1 MDHKYYLFDLDGVLL
16 DSVNIQYNCIKEAI
30 FKLCNYDISND
41 DIFKTSLT
49 SKTKLKYLAEK
60 RIISNEQ
67 IDIIYNIKN
76 EIANNYFDTFIQED
90 KKKIKIFKTLKKNDK
105 KIAVVTNNNKAS
117 SHLIL
122 IKLGLLEYV
131 DLLITN
137 TDVINSK
144 PHPEPYMKS
153 IAHFGGDIEDYVIFE
168 DSEEGIISA
177 EQTGCKVIRINGTHD
192 VDLFFESL
200 NVSSRNYCVLCE
212 HVSNL
217 IPIKTIKSPYHL
229 IDNDGEYDLTYGY
242 CENCFSVQLMTL
254 LDPEILYDGDKF
266 ILPYS
271 NSYNWVHHNIS
282 LIQFV
287 VSSININEPLLEVGS
302 SSFVLGKH
310 LYEYYKDYTVFDI
323 SLKSC
328 EKRSGVKYIEGNCE
342 NHQFEKGT
350 NILMSHV
357 FEHLYEPKRFIENC
371 SKNSVKNII
380 ISIPNMNDCE
390 NTFHV
395 TGHHTFLY
403 SDNDIEYLFGLYKY
417 KCTKKFFFNTNDES
431 FPCVFFNFTLCPSFE
446 VSPRIIIKNRHSYTL
461 NLMNISIPVQE
472 NTFIAT
478 VGISSSIIFQLLSNT
493 SNSEKNNYHNCKKNT
508 NIVGFIDQNSSLH
521 TKTFANTG
529 MQIYPYDYL
538 NQFDGCQQEKTACI
552 IVFHTRKNDIV
563 NCIRNVNDKVK
574 IIVV

>member
-1 MDHKYYLFDLDGVLL
+1 MDYKYYLFDLDGVLL

-30 FKLCNYDISND
+30 FKFCNYDISND

-60 RIISNEQ
+60 KIISNEQ

-76 EIANNYFDTFIQED
+76 ETANNCFDTFIQED
-90 KKKIKIFKTLKKNDK
+90 KNKIKIFKALKKNEK

-117 SHLIL
+117 SSLIL
-122 IKLGLLEYV
+122 KKLGLLEYV

-153 IAHFGGDIEDYVIFE
+153 IAHFCGDIEDYVIFE

-177 EQTGCKVIRINGTHD
+177 EQTGCKVIKINGTHD

-200 NVSSRNYCVLCE
+200 NVSSRDFCVLCE
-212 HVSNL
+212 PVSNL

-254 LDPEILYDGDKF
+254 LDPEILYDGNKL

-271 NSYNWVHHNIS
+271 NSYNWVQHNIS

-287 VSSININEPLLEVGS
+287 VSSINISEPLLEVGS

-310 LYEYYKDYTVFDI
+310 LVEYYNDYTVFDI
-323 SLKSC
+323 SLKTC
-328 EKRSGVKYIEGNCE
+328 EKINNVKYIEGNCE
-342 NHQFEKGT
+342 NYQFEKGS

-357 FEHLYEPKRFIENC
+357 FEHLYEPKKFVENC
-371 SKNSVKNII
+371 RKNGVKNII
-380 ISIPNMNDCE
+380 ISIPNMNNCE
-390 NTFHV
+390 NVFHV
-395 TGHHTFLY
+395 TNQHTYLY
-403 SDNDIEYLFGLYKY
+403 NDNDIEYLFSLYKY
-417 KCTKKFFFNTNDES
+417 KCTKRFFFDTNDES
-431 FPCVFFNFTLCPSFE
+431 FKCIFFNFILYDSIEIP
-446 VSPRIIIKNRHSYTL
+446 PRIIVQNRHLYTSNLL
-461 NLMNISIPVQE
+461 NTTIPVQG

-478 VGISSSIIFQLLSNT
+478 AGMFSSIIFQLLSN
-493 SNSEKNNYHNCKKNT
+493 SSSIDKNEHSICIKK
-508 NIVGFIDQNSSLH
+508 
-521 TKTFANTG
+521 
-529 MQIYPYDYL
+529 
-538 NQFDGCQQEKTACI
+538 
-552 IVFHTRKNDIV
+552 
-563 NCIRNVNDKVK
+563 
-574 IIVV
+574 